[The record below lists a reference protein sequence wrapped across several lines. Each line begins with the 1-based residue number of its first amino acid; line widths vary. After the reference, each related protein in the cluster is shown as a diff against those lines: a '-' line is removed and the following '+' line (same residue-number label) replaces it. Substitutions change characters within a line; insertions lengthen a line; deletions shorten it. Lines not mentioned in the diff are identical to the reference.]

1 MAPNNRRMQK
11 VANQIKTELGL
22 LIEHKLRDPEKGFVT
37 LTHVRLTSDLKL
49 ASIHFSVLGDE
60 NQRELSGKIL
70 KKAIP
75 FLKHELGERL
85 KLRYIP
91 DLRFFY
97 DDSLEYSNKI
107 ANLLNKIQ
115 KDAPNRQE

>member
-1 MAPNNRRMQK
+1 MAPNDRRMQK
-11 VANQIKTELGL
+11 VANQIKTELGW

-37 LTHVRLTSDLKL
+37 LTRVRLTSDLKL

-60 NQRELSGKIL
+60 NQRVLSEKIL

-75 FLKHELGERL
+75 FMKRELGERL

-107 ANLLNKIQ
+107 ASLLNKIHE
-115 KDAPNRQE
+115 DASDRQE